1 MAREGQVAIAH
12 DDTKQQKE
20 GQYVDICRVFGSDYI
35 GHRPVQQVHYGA
47 PGSHQRPPTVAE

>member
-20 GQYVDICRVFGSDYI
+20 GQYVDICRVYI